1 MLKRFRKPS
10 KTIGLPPG
18 TPVYTGE
25 MKAEKVR
32 IQLFEYDESQCQERE
47 VEEIEE
53 CFPFAGGQ
61 TVSWLNV
68 DGIHKPEIVQQIAEH
83 LHLHSLTVEDIVSI
97 HQHPKVEEFES
108 YVYVVLKMLYFD
120 EGKGEVIGEQV
131 SIVLGPDFV
140 LSFQE
145 RQGDV
150 FNHVRDRI
158 RGAKGRVRRK
168 GADYLAYCLIDAIV
182 DHYFTVLERMGNDI
196 EELED
201 QLLEDPS
208 REALQGIWRSKR
220 EIMFIRRCIWPL
232 REVISGLRRL
242 ESSLVQESTS
252 LFLRDAYDHIIQIID
267 TVESF
272 RDTLSGMLD
281 TYLSI
286 VSNRMNEVM
295 KVLTI
300 IATIFIPLTFIAGI
314 YGMNFKFM
322 PELEWSLGYFAALT
336 AMGIVA
342 AGMVVY
348 FFRKK
353 WL

>member
-1 MLKRFRKPS
+1 MRKRFNEPS
-10 KTIGLPPG
+10 ETIGLPPG
-18 TPVYTGE
+18 TPIYTGE
-25 MKAEKVR
+25 REAEKVR
-32 IQLFEYDESQCQERE
+32 IRLFEYDESRFQERE
-47 VEEIEE
+47 LDGPKE
-53 CFPFAGGQ
+53 CFPFPEDEI
-61 TVSWLNV
+61 VRWLNV
-68 DGIHKPEIVQQIAEH
+68 DGIHKPEIVQRIAER

-108 YVYVVLKMLYFD
+108 YIYVVLKMLYLNESD
-120 EGKGEVIGEQV
+120 GEVISEQV
-131 SIVLGPDFV
+131 SIILGQRFV

-150 FNHVRDRI
+150 FDSIRNRI
-158 RGAKGRVRRK
+158 RFGKGRIRLK
-168 GADYLAYCLIDAIV
+168 GADYLAYCLIDTIV
-182 DHYFTVLERMGNDI
+182 DHYFTILERMGEDI
-196 EELED
+196 EKLEE
-201 QLLEDPS
+201 QLLDEPS
-208 REALQGIWRSKR
+208 KETLQGIWRSKR

-232 REVISGLRRL
+232 REVISGFQRL
-242 ESSLVQESTS
+242 ESALVEESTG
-252 LFLRDAYDHIIQIID
+252 LFLRDANDHIIQIID

-272 RDTLSGMLD
+272 RDSLSGMLD

-286 VSNRMNEVM
+286 VSNKMNEVM

-322 PELEWSLGYFAALT
+322 PELEWSFGYYAALI
-336 AMGIVA
+336 AMAIVA
-342 AGMVVY
+342 VGMLFY